1 MDKRGQELSTNA
13 IILIV
18 LGVIV
23 LVILILGF
31 TIGWDKFAPWLKPK
45 NNVNSIVQA
54 CALACTTSNQYD
66 FCTNPRELRAE
77 DLPAD
82 DEGKEVK
89 SVKQTCKFFSE
100 TADYDAYAIAACP
113 DIECAV

>member
-18 LGVIV
+18 LGVII

-54 CALACTTSNQYD
+54 CSLACTTSNQYD
-66 FCTNPRELRAE
+66 FCTNLRELKAE
-77 DLPAD
+77 DLPVDA
-82 DEGKEVK
+82 EGKEVK
-89 SVKQTCKFFSE
+89 SVKQTCKFFA
-100 TADYDAYAIAACP
+100 TDAGYASYAITDCP
-113 DIECAV
+113 DIECVI